1 MRNFDADMQQLEEK
15 YQFLSSGRGYVSR
28 KHEDDK
34 VIVFER
40 GNLLFIFNFHP
51 TKSYPNYRIG
61 AGTPGTY
68 KVVLNSDNERYHGH
82 KRIDED
88 TSHCTV
94 PGDYDGQPHSLQVYI
109 PSRVA
114 IVLALLD

>member
-1 MRNFDADMQQLEEK
+1 MKNFDADMQHLEEK

-40 GNLLFIFNFHP
+40 GSLLFVFNFHA
-51 TKSYPNYRIG
+51 TKSYPNYRVG
-61 AGTPGTY
+61 AGEPGTY

-82 KRIDED
+82 GRIDEG
-88 TSHCTV
+88 TNHRTM
-94 PGDYDGQPHSLQVYI
+94 PGDYDGRLHSLQVYI

-114 IVLALLD
+114 IVLALL